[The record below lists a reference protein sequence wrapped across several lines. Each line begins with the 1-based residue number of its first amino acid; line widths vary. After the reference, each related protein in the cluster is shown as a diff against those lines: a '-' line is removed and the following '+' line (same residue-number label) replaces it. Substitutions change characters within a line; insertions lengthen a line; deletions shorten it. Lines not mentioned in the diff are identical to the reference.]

1 MIENFLNNRFLVLY
15 IFPFILGSLTVL
27 SFQPFNIFLINFFS
41 LPLFFFLIC
50 FVNKKSKSF
59 YRKKPYKKNLF
70 ILGTA
75 FGFGFYL
82 SNIYWINYSLT
93 FDENFKILIPFSL
106 ILIPLFLSLFFSLI
120 TLLVGPYLNFNLTSI
135 FLLSA
140 SLAISDFVRA
150 KVFTGFPWN
159 LWVYSFSW
167 STEILQILNK
177 IGLFAFN
184 LIAITLF
191 LLPSL
196 ILMKI
201 QLFKKFLSIFLIIFV
216 FFAFYLYGN
225 YVLNSNKVYWPQ

>member
-106 ILIPLFLSLFFSLI
+106 ILIPLFLSLFFL
-120 TLLVGPYLNFNLTSI
+120 
-135 FLLSA
+135 
-140 SLAISDFVRA
+140 
-150 KVFTGFPWN
+150 
-159 LWVYSFSW
+159 
-167 STEILQILNK
+167 
-177 IGLFAFN
+177 
-184 LIAITLF
+184 
-191 LLPSL
+191 
-196 ILMKI
+196 
-201 QLFKKFLSIFLIIFV
+201 
-216 FFAFYLYGN
+216 
-225 YVLNSNKVYWPQ
+225 